1 MGHLEITG
9 RNVGDVTVLNLK
21 GRMIFEE
28 GDTPFR
34 DHVDALVATGRTKL
48 VLDLAGVTYIDSA
61 GLGML
66 VAKYVSLH
74 RQGGDIKLLHPTARC
89 EELMRITHLSDVF
102 ETYPSEEAAV
112 KSFTVDS
119 IGAQR

>member
-1 MGHLEITG
+1 MHQIEITG
-9 RNVGDVTVLNLK
+9 HNVGDVTVLNLK

-28 GDTPFR
+28 GDTPFK
-34 DHVDALVATGRTKL
+34 DHVDALVARGRTKL

-74 RQGGDIKLLHPTARC
+74 RQGGDMKLVHPTPRC
-89 EELMRITHLSDVF
+89 EELMRITHLRDVF
-102 ETYPSEEAAV
+102 EVFQTEDAAV
-112 KSFTVDS
+112 ESYAKLK
-119 IGAQR
+119 A